1 MLKNFFTNTK
11 SRWNIKY
18 FFKNNNK
25 NTPKAINYH
34 GGLSS
39 TYLMSLSLSH
49 EVHSMRLQL
58 PHDKQTFFLMSSY
71 SSKSY
76 LSKSNLLPLRL

>member
-18 FFKNNNK
+18 LFKNNNK
-25 NTPKAINYH
+25 NKPNVITYH

-49 EVHSMRLQL
+49 DLEVHSMRLQL
-58 PHDKQTFFLMSSY
+58 PQDKQKFFLMSSFQVWATASRTY
-71 SSKSY
+71 Y
-76 LSKSNLLPLRL
+76 L

>member
-18 FFKNNNK
+18 LFKNNNK
-25 NTPKAINYH
+25 NTPDAINYH

-39 TYLMSLSLSH
+39 TYLMSLCLSH
-49 EVHSMRLQL
+49 DLEVHSMRLQL
-58 PHDKQTFFLMSSY
+58 PHDKQTFFLISSF
-71 SSKSY
+71 
-76 LSKSNLLPLRL
+76 